1 MHSKVTEK
9 ITPEKQLTPLDSA
22 IAGNSEPVWIYQ
34 AATTSSYAWRGLMQH
49 LLHARCR
56 GSWHVSLLLI
66 LKMLSESHE
75 FTCAR
80 NPTLEAQ
87 RPHSHSFCF
96 QTGAFELRSR
106 CNQSKAG
113 GIQCTVAFCKSSSR
127 APANGM
133 PRFKITCLHTRQSSW
148 TASSRLQTMSF
159 LP

>member
-66 LKMLSESHE
+66 LKMLSESHA

-80 NPTLEAQ
+80 NPTLEAR

-96 QTGAFELRSR
+96 QTGAFEAGVIKARQVVFNAPLRFARAVREHSRMECLASRSR
-106 CNQSKAG
+106 A
-113 GIQCTVAFCKSSSR
+113 CTLAS
-127 APANGM
+127 PHGQHH
-133 PRFKITCLHTRQSSW
+133 LDYRQ
-148 TASSRLQTMSF
+148 
-159 LP
+159 